1 MSDRMPIQHNE
12 ILIKELTDRVKRLI
26 ITNGSRSDEM

>member
-12 ILIKELTDRVKRLI
+12 ILIKELTDRVKRLK